1 MLAQKKLVRVT
12 LDIRCYDD
20 LDLDNINWRE
30 LLELEGGEDVD
41 VNIKEFD
48 PF

>member
-1 MLAQKKLVRVT
+1 MLTHKRLVSVT
-12 LDIRCYDD
+12 LDIMCYDD

-30 LLELEGGEDVD
+30 LLEIEGGEDVD
-41 VNIKEFD
+41 VTIREFD